1 MGAPRYAT
9 RAIAKA
15 INDLLGR
22 NDYTEGAEV
31 GEVYLGRD
39 VLVAQLKR
47 TKVIEGQWED
57 VDRTAD
63 LFDLMDAHRAET
75 GRK

>member
-1 MGAPRYAT
+1 MATPRYAT
-9 RAIAKA
+9 RAIARA

-39 VLVAQLKR
+39 VLVAKLR
-47 TKVIEGQWED
+47 RPKVVEGQWTN
-57 VDRTAD
+57 VDKTAD
-63 LFDLMDAHRAET
+63 LFDLMDEHQRST
-75 GRK
+75 S

>member
-1 MGAPRYAT
+1 MAAPRHAT

-31 GEVYLGRD
+31 GDVYLGRD
-39 VLVAQLKR
+39 VLIAKLR
-47 TKVIEGQWED
+47 RPKVIEGQWSD

-63 LFDLMDAHRAET
+63 LFDLMNAHQAENA
-75 GRK
+75 K